1 MTTEILERPEVSDPD
16 LEDGRLTHIISRD
29 DEMRGYVLGEM
40 VEALCGHRFVPSR
53 DPRKYPVCQA
63 CKDVL
68 QNMLMDR
75 IPPT

>member
-1 MTTEILERPEVSDPD
+1 MTTEILERPEVLDPD